1 MVIVHPEKKMDAVL
15 LKYGEKDEDL
25 YLVQP
30 ELQAEVEQL
39 ARAYRL
45 VLAIDWQGDP
55 FLWPIVLPD
64 ETVA

>member
-1 MVIVHPEKKMDAVL
+1 MDAVL
-15 LKYGEKDEDL
+15 LKYDEKDVDL

-45 VLAIDWQGDP
+45 VLAIDWQGDS